1 MHDVCAW
8 LCCFAFVLIQN
19 KSNAF
24 VIHFSI
30 HNNKDVTDIDLKVL
44 SNNLRV
50 FDNYIKLNLFNITL
64 NNSKIYVKYVTYR
77 VVIIN
82 VSKLKIDS
90 TKT

>member
-1 MHDVCAW
+1 M
-8 LCCFAFVLIQN
+8 
-19 KSNAF
+19 
-24 VIHFSI
+24 
-30 HNNKDVTDIDLKVL
+30 TDIDLKVL